1 MDKGKKLLRYMRM
14 EKLSK
19 VSFTDENLF
28 DFIIQVT
35 LRRVMC
41 TPKTKNKSSGL
52 SKSAMISERFFQL
65 GKRSYLFVQSFI
77 NMSCC
82 RRCCQKLKSY
92 RVMLTSFCRT
102 ELSLTLLK
110 YQSLRSMSIEQSM

>member
-1 MDKGKKLLRYMRM
+1 M

-41 TPKTKNKSSGL
+41 TPKTKNKSSFL

-65 GKRSYLFVQSFI
+65 GKRSYLFFMLPEI
-77 NMSCC
+77 K
-82 RRCCQKLKSY
+82 KLSSDAY
-92 RVMLTSFCRT
+92 VFLQDRA
-102 ELSLTLLK
+102 
-110 YQSLRSMSIEQSM
+110 